1 MCDSQPHSFIS
12 LSFPLLCSC
21 SLDATGCMSAPLSDR
36 MDPDPN
42 HLALATQHQTGPPA
56 LGDNARP
63 RPGKTKGGEEGKGG
77 GGGGEEKRRVR
88 EGGREDRT
96 GQFWASAKLDY
107 ILHKL
112 TRSLKRHRYVFSKLI
127 KSHKLF

>member
-1 MCDSQPHSFIS
+1 
-12 LSFPLLCSC
+12 
-21 SLDATGCMSAPLSDR
+21 

-96 GQFWASAKLDY
+96 GQDSSGPQPSW
-107 ILHKL
+107 II
-112 TRSLKRHRYVFSKLI
+112 TCI
-127 KSHKLF
+127 NSHGV

>member
-1 MCDSQPHSFIS
+1 
-12 LSFPLLCSC
+12 
-21 SLDATGCMSAPLSDR
+21 MSAPLSDR

-88 EGGREDRT
+88 EGGREDRKPHYSLHREDT
-96 GQFWASAKLDY
+96 ESMGKL
-107 ILHKL
+107 L
-112 TRSLKRHRYVFSKLI
+112 T
-127 KSHKLF
+127 